1 MKKKLTLFL
10 SIITLLNFV
19 LQSCE
24 NKTKNAYEIKKID
37 QNQFDKK
44 QTKIKIIQDK
54 EQVFKDIFEFIEYND
69 DFDYTSIYIK
79 KGNEIHGF
87 VNDKNDDRSLLRG
100 DICEIQWE
108 KDTVFVAGDGETPM
122 IDDWLISIRKI
133 KDGNVS
139 RLRIEYKKKFK
150 YHWSKDDNYSQSFL
164 DKIYSVTEYYIAN
177 SKNEL
182 LQLHIKNKEQISYSI
197 ENQTR
202 EKKDFTIMGIGYE
215 FENRSNIFQWLYYD
229 TENDK
234 LYEYDL
240 PNDKL
245 NEFK

>member
-1 MKKKLTLFL
+1 MIIFL
-10 SIITLLNFV
+10 SFV

-24 NKTKNAYEIKKID
+24 KKTKNTDEIKKINK
-37 QNQFDKK
+37 NQSDTK
-44 QTKIKIIQDK
+44 QTDFKIIQDK
-54 EQVFKDIFEFIEYND
+54 EEVFKDIFEFVAYND
-69 DFDYTSIYIK
+69 DSDYSFIQVK
-79 KGNEIHGF
+79 KGGELYGF

-100 DICEIQWE
+100 DICEIQWK
-108 KDTVFVAGDGETPM
+108 KDTIYVAGDGETPM
-122 IDDWLISIRKI
+122 LEDWLISVKKI

-139 RLRIEYKKKFK
+139 KMRKEYKTELK
-150 YHWSKDDNYSQSFL
+150 YHWSKDENYSQGFL
-164 DKIYSVTEYYIAN
+164 DQIYSLTEYYIAN

-182 LQLHIKNKEQISYSI
+182 LQLHIKDKEQINYSI
-197 ENQTR
+197 ENQKR
-202 EKKDFTIMGIGYE
+202 ENRDFTAIGIGYE

-229 TENDK
+229 TENGK

>member
-24 NKTKNAYEIKKID
+24 SKTKNSNEIKKID
-37 QNQFDKK
+37 QNQSDKK
-44 QTKIKIIQDK
+44 QTEIKIIQDE
-54 EQVFKDIFEFIEYND
+54 EQVFKDTFEFIEYND

-100 DICEIQWE
+100 DICEIQWK
-108 KDTVFVAGDGETPM
+108 KDTVFVAGDGGTPM

-139 RLRIEYKKKFK
+139 RLRIEYKKELK
-150 YHWSKDDNYSQSFL
+150 YHWSKDDNYSKSFL
-164 DKIYSVTEYYIAN
+164 DKIYSLTEYYIAN

-229 TENDK
+229 NENGK